1 MAVCVI
7 MLQHEH
13 AATLIGSMPILY
25 IYAAMIEDSDYNI
38 SELKHESSTQIYKV
52 KMAKYCNLGCL

>member
-38 SELKHESSTQIYKV
+38 SELKHESSTQIYEV
-52 KMAKYCNLGCL
+52 